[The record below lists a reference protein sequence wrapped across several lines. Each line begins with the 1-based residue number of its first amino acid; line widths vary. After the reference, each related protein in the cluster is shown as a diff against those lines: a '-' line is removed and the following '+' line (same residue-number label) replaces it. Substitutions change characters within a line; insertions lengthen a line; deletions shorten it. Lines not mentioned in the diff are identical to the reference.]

1 MQLRIQ
7 ELRLSYSKPNCLP
20 TDFRLKIKG
29 KITICINTSI
39 YLQGFMMVGET
50 RDMSNAK
57 MLILINFKFRE
68 KGNWGRLNYENLLVK
83 LKRLISTVQMT
94 LFLSGVC
101 FPIVQ
106 SFTFLEKSI
115 LVLYHYYRIWKFVW
129 YSLSVLSFL
138 LQNIQ

>member
-20 TDFRLKIKG
+20 TDFGLKIKG

-50 RDMSNAK
+50 RDISNAK

-94 LFLSGVC
+94 LFLSGIC